1 MGDEFRNIIFRLQ
14 DHLARDLNL
23 TFFLFVHWKVLLY
36 LRVLFNGIDF
46 PITVYFF
53 FHIMNMRIT
62 VIVML
67 TEYFSL

>member
-14 DHLARDLNL
+14 DYLARDSDL
-23 TFFLFVHWKVLLY
+23 TFFLFVHWKVLFY
-36 LRVLFNGIDF
+36 LRVPFNGIDF

-53 FHIMNMRIT
+53 FYIMNMRIT